1 MLLLTPRQAT
11 LLHGW
16 VWTKPT
22 LIWAD
27 VLSLNLTLD
36 KLLAVGLSV
45 RDLVMLQPDPEQW
58 VKHAGAGMK
67 HMRMMIVWPANPFDH
82 FGADLADLLAT
93 RPTVSE
99 LVKMDVT
106 YDQLVRNGMTARTE
120 AMFKF
125 CAEEWE
131 VLGR

>member
-1 MLLLTPRQAT
+1 MQLTPRQAT

-27 VLSLNLTLD
+27 VLALRLTLD
-36 KLLAVGLSV
+36 HLLEAGLPVS
-45 RDLVMLQPDPEQW
+45 DLVMLQPDPAQW
-58 VKHAGAGMK
+58 VKHAGASLK
-67 HMRMMIVWPANPFDH
+67 HLRWMIVWPANPFTH
-82 FGADLADLLAT
+82 FGADLADLLAM
-93 RPTVSE
+93 RPTADE

-106 YDQLVRNGMTARTE
+106 YDQLVRNGMSARTE
-120 AMFKF
+120 GMFKF
-125 CAEEWE
+125 CPEEWE